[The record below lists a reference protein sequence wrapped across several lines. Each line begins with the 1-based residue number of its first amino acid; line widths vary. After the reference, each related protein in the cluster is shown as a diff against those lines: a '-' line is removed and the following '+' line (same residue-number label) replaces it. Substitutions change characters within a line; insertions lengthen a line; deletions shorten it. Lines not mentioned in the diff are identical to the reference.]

1 MTSLSVD
8 VDIAAAED
16 LLGKVVADLQ
26 KDVVVGDDYIK
37 GILKYVADYSSA
49 GYPADEKSGNFLVL
63 HAEVPDTEGVT
74 ITCELVGGKYGVKT
88 LDSDGL
94 AIFRI
99 TDKSLQKVQFVASKT
114 GYPSVTKTYSLRPLK
129 TLNA

>member
-1 MTSLSVD
+1 MSVD
-8 VDIAAAED
+8 ADIAAAED

-26 KDVVVGDDYIK
+26 KDVAIGEDYIE
-37 GILKYVADYSSA
+37 GTLKYVADYSSA
-49 GYPADEKSGNFLVL
+49 GYPAAEKSGNFLVV
-63 HAEVPDTEGVT
+63 HAEVPDVEGVT

-99 TDKSLQKVQFVASKT
+99 TDKNSQKIKFVASKT
-114 GYPSVTKTYSLRPLK
+114 GCESVTKIYSLRPLK
-129 TLNA
+129 LLNA